1 MILGGLFRPNE
12 RRDSSEIITFSE
24 QQGLS
29 SCTIAD
35 GGLAVYNNPLHE
47 RAVSM
52 HTRDAQA
59 ESWRLLYVSMT
70 RAKERLFLLFPAKK
84 TVGDIGRV
92 NRLIERVYADTQTMT
107 DDLRK
112 QRSAFSTELASA
124 TNSDAELILGVL
136 ALREPFIL
144 DAMINS
150 EGIQDNMDEQEDNT
164 PSCVI
169 TDEIQSRISTDDT
182 QTRMSIADAQ
192 IRTSTDDV
200 QPGDAA
206 KINLNDDE
214 LRRKTVENFLL
225 SALRPMLSVGSYKG

>member
-1 MILGGLFRPNE
+1 
-12 RRDSSEIITFSE
+12 
-24 QQGLS
+24 
-29 SCTIAD
+29 
-35 GGLAVYNNPLHE
+35 
-47 RAVSM
+47 
-52 HTRDAQA
+52 
-59 ESWRLLYVSMT
+59 
-70 RAKERLFLLFPAKK
+70 
-84 TVGDIGRV
+84 
-92 NRLIERVYADTQTMT
+92 MT

-192 IRTSTDDV
+192 IRTSTDETQTRMSIADAQIRTSTDDV

-206 KINLNDDE
+206 KISLNDDE
-214 LRRKTVENFLL
+214 LRRKTVEEFSFEHATAYVERWIDIYKRVEERSSSTMDVRLDENTPPDIMCGDDALFESEKAYQKLL
-225 SALRPMLSVGSYKG
+225 LATIPRKDAANTPAKISVTELSDCAKKRP